1 MRGVYNPI
9 PGVSCPARFTRKT
22 GKAGLYVS
30 FWWTDNFDDILCPWK
45 GYDLRPLYLN
55 QKPELKC
62 NSGTL
67 DQQYGQSRE
76 WPTKLTAHCCE
87 MAHINSIYS
96 RSKAK
101 CIYRYITH
109 PWRRSCK
116 FTPTGRCRYW
126 RNWQDLRCNSMAG
139 WLVGWLVH
147 AAVHSPP
154 LVTEIVPAHS
164 RSHYKYNQHRPTS
177 AWLWKQLNTFQEQL
191 IHGMCFLLFMA
202 GMYLRT
208 VHVVYCMCIRLY
220 GRVFAYSCT
229 HRIVYMT
236 WHLMFFAS
244 KQLYDTIE
252 TR

>member
-1 MRGVYNPI
+1 MIYCVLERDTIFAPYTWIRNQSSNVTVELWINNTGSRVNDPPSWLHIVVKWPILTVYTVDPKQNAYI
-9 PGVSCPARFTRKT
+9 
-22 GKAGLYVS
+22 
-30 FWWTDNFDDILCPWK
+30 DIL
-45 GYDLRPLYLN
+45 
-55 QKPELKC
+55 
-62 NSGTL
+62 
-67 DQQYGQSRE
+67 
-76 WPTKLTAHCCE
+76 
-87 MAHINSIYS
+87 HIHDGVPVSSLLLAGAGIG
-96 RSKAK
+96 A
-101 CIYRYITH
+101 
-109 PWRRSCK
+109 
-116 FTPTGRCRYW
+116 TGRTWGATAW
-126 RNWQDLRCNSMAG
+126 RVG